1 MTFKPWILAALILCA
16 LMIGALL
23 GQRFTHNKFVV
34 DVEDGTGKINL
45 SPYTGDTIEWISQT
59 DQKPVKVHFLTD
71 SPCQETI
78 DSTGTSICTIKSVS
92 EGSSFE
98 YVCPECA
105 DPGVDP
111 RSGSAPSLAATGLK
125 PLSSGGS
132 VTAVIGCPNPNGP
145 PTVTWIPDSPGHPVN
160 VTGNI
165 VWKAGSIAFT
175 VDQFNVGSVP
185 VQLCSQSPI
194 NQTLAHRVCTVVQ
207 DTNQTPPYTVGY
219 TVTTTGTGAC
229 GSISSTLTV
238 NPAPPS
244 SGSSPQD

>member
-1 MTFKPWILAALILCA
+1 MTLKPWVLAALILCA
-16 LMIGALL
+16 LIIGALL
-23 GQRFTHNKFVV
+23 GHRLTHNKFVV

-45 SPYTGDTIEWISQT
+45 SPYTGDSIEWISQT
-59 DQKPVKVHFLTD
+59 DHQKVNVNFLTD
-71 SPCQETI
+71 SPCQETF
-78 DSTGTSICTIKSVS
+78 DPKAGTSICTIKSVP

-145 PTVTWIPDSPGHPVN
+145 PVVTWIPAQPGSSVN
-160 VTGNI
+160 VTENI

-175 VDQFNVGSVP
+175 VDQFNVSSVP

-194 NQTLAHRVCTVVQ
+194 NQTVAHRVCTVVQ
-207 DTNQTPPYTVGY
+207 DANQTPPYTVGY
-219 TVTTTGTGAC
+219 TITTTNAC
-229 GSISSTLTV
+229 GSTSSNTLTV
-238 NPAPPS
+238 NPAPPP
-244 SGSSPQD
+244 SGSSPGN